1 MIKCSDYP
9 TIILAFI
16 FANLGEF
23 ELIRFQKSKLFSD
36 EIVEKLS
43 QCVTLAC
50 SLWPLVIAKA
60 SMCQKDS
67 PGWTQLFYVC
77 FFFGGF

>member
-43 QCVTLAC
+43 QSVTLAC
-50 SLWPLVIAKA
+50 LLWTCH
-60 SMCQKDS
+60 CQGFNVSKRFSRMDS
-67 PGWTQLFYVC
+67 IILC
-77 FFFGGF
+77 LFFFGGF